1 MTLTDSIIFWIGQG
15 IAKIIGALVFI
26 VVGTAICYYFSDD
39 RKKEQCMDNAI
50 REDIQDILSW
60 KSSVIRQKNAKE
72 LKRAWKEFIKEQE
85 LKNAEQ
91 RKH

>member
-39 RKKEQCMDNAI
+39 RKKE
-50 REDIQDILSW
+50 
-60 KSSVIRQKNAKE
+60 
-72 LKRAWKEFIKEQE
+72 
-85 LKNAEQ
+85 
-91 RKH
+91 